1 MNEII
6 IDGGD
11 PILDCPTS
19 YDIADKWADQA
30 NQDRCKFDAPLWSW
44 DCGLKLD
51 YDSPIVSISSRFY
64 PRKHTTESNG
74 LVAYRYMLQG
84 AK

>member
-1 MNEII
+1 MNEIII

-11 PILDCPTS
+11 PILDCPAS

-30 NQDRCKFDAPLWSW
+30 NQDRCKFD
-44 DCGLKLD
+44 
-51 YDSPIVSISSRFY
+51 YDGPIVSISSRFY
-64 PRKHTTESNG
+64 PPRKHTTESDG
-74 LVAYRYMLQG
+74 PVVYRYILQG